1 MVFQSWSPIPNRV
14 YFSSDLD
21 IPDFSLKVLEAAR
34 KFRRDGEE
42 GEGME
47 ERRTRADI
55 VVKNMEY
62 WMKLLDA
69 AIAQTIFASPKY
81 LK

>member
-1 MVFQSWSPIPNRV
+1 MCFVSPIPNCV

-42 GEGME
+42 GEGVE
-47 ERRTRADI
+47 ERRTRADVI
-55 VVKNMEY
+55 VREMEY
-62 WMKLLDA
+62 WMKLLDD
-69 AIAQTIFASPKY
+69 AIAHTIFASPKY